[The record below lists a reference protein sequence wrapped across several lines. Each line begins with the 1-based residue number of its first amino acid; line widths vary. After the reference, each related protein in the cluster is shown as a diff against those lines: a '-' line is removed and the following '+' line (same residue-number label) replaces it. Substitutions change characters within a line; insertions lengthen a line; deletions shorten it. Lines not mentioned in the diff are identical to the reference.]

1 MEKEDQRDSAEENDI
16 KNNGKMLMYIII
28 GKILNVYRLPL
39 GIIILWIMLMVSI
52 WGILASVFRNS
63 SIWKWSNVVLFF
75 MMIVII
81 TYITLLSREGGT
93 KEIILVPFHSFIEGQ
108 SQPEIYRTM
117 LMNVFLFVP
126 LGLVMPFALPDKVM
140 HNQIITII
148 FACLL
153 STFVEIMQYCFRLGR
168 CEADDVICN
177 TLGAAIGTVSYLI
190 YRKIIER
197 KQRIRR
203 EST

>member
-1 MEKEDQRDSAEENDI
+1 MHI
-16 KNNGKMLMYIII
+16 VL
-28 GKILNVYRLPL
+28 GKIYRQHL
-39 GIIILWIMLMVSI
+39 GIIILWILMLIFI
-52 WGILASVFRNS
+52 WTAMAILFYKR
-63 SIWKWSNVVLFF
+63 SIWKRSNIIPMF
-75 MMIVII
+75 VII
-81 TYITLLSREGGT
+81 VTIIYITLLSREDGVR
-93 KEIILVPFHSFIEGQ
+93 EIILVPFHSFIEGQ